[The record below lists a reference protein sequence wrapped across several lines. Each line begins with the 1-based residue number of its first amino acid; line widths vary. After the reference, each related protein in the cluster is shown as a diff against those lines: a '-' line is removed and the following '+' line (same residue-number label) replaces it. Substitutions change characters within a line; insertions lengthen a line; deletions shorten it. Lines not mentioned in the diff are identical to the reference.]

1 MVSKGPWPLAGPGQ
15 RPGQGMGAEPPAFPL
30 MSVRLSSL
38 ILDHALFR
46 VFWGNFG
53 VVVPGRVYRSS
64 HPLPFR
70 LRWAVRR
77 HGIRTVVNLRGAAA
91 NPSTSLSAAAA
102 GRLGI
107 DHVFMAFE
115 SRGAPQRERILRFH
129 AIYREIQFP
138 ALLHCKSGADRAGL
152 AAGLVVLFEGGT
164 AAAAARQLTWRHG
177 HIAASPTGILD
188 GFFRLYAAEGEGRKS
203 FLDWVREDYRE
214 EDLQARFRARGFFAF
229 LNDRVLRR
237 E

>member
-1 MVSKGPWPLAGPGQ
+1 MSPRLA
-15 RPGQGMGAEPPAFPL
+15 
-30 MSVRLSSL
+30 SL

-46 VFWGNFG
+46 VFWGNVG
-53 VVVPGRVYRSS
+53 VVIPGRVYRSS

-70 LRWAVRR
+70 LRWLVKRY
-77 HGIRTVVNLRGAAA
+77 GIRTVVNLRGAAA
-91 NPSTSLSAAAA
+91 NRSTELSAAAA
-102 GRLGI
+102 RWLGI

-115 SRGAPQRERILRFH
+115 SRGAPQRDRIVRFH
-129 AIYREIQFP
+129 EIYREMRFP
-138 ALLHCKSGADRAGL
+138 ALIHCKSGADRAGL
-152 AAGLVVLFEGGT
+152 AAGLVLLFEGGT

-188 GFFRLYAAEGEGRKS
+188 AFFRLYAAEGEGRKS
-203 FLDWVREDYRE
+203 FLDWVRDDYSE
-214 EDLQARFRARGFFAF
+214 EHLRARFRARGVFAF